1 MAAPRI
7 LAGDIGGTKCHL
19 ALYEARPGGLHPLHA
34 ERYPSA
40 DFPDLGAVVQA
51 FFRDGGITAAGTA
64 GAAEVTAACFGIPG
78 PVIDNTAKTS
88 NLPWTIDGDA
98 LGREVGIP
106 TVLLI
111 NDLVAT
117 AEGIPLLTGDEILTI
132 HSGEPEPDG
141 NRVLIA
147 AGTGLGMALLPWVDG
162 HWRPIASEGGHM
174 DFAPR
179 DEEETALFLDLRKR
193 LGGHV
198 SVERVVSGPGLAMIY
213 QSLRDRRGLSEDPA
227 VRQALERGD
236 DASKVIGEAG
246 LTERCGLCS
255 KTLEV
260 FAAAYGAAAGNL
272 ALAGTATG
280 GVYVGGGIAPKILP
294 RLTDGRFVEA
304 FLDKGRFRA
313 YLERVPVRVILNDAT
328 AVLGAARRA
337 AQQVAARIL

>member
-19 ALYEARPGGLHPLHA
+19 ALYEVRPGGLHPLRS
-34 ERYPSA
+34 ERLHSA
-40 DFPDLGAVVQA
+40 DFPDLGAVIQA
-51 FFRDGGITAAGTA
+51 FFKSAANTGPTTPAAAGVA
-64 GAAEVTAACFGIPG
+64 AACFGIPG

-88 NLPWTIDGDA
+88 NLPWAIDA
-98 LGREVGIP
+98 SRLGREAGIP
-106 TVLLI
+106 AVLLI

-117 AEGIPLLTGDEILTI
+117 AEGIPLLAPGEILTV
-132 HSGEPEPDG
+132 HPGEPEADG

-147 AGTGLGMALLPWVDG
+147 AGTGLGMALLPWTDG
-162 HWRPIASEGGHM
+162 HWRPVASEGGHM

-179 DEEETALFLDLRKR
+179 DEEGAALFLDLRQR

-198 SVERVVSGPGLAMIY
+198 SVERVVSGPGLSLIY
-213 QSLRDRRGLSEDPA
+213 QSLRDRRGLPENSA
-227 VRQALERGD
+227 VREALERGED
-236 DASKVIGEAG
+236 SSKVIGEAG
-246 LTERCGLCS
+246 LTDRCGLCAE
-255 KTLEV
+255 TLGV

-272 ALAGTATG
+272 ALVGTATG